1 MLSSEGIRISV
12 VTFVILILSQD
23 FIQVHSAATFIE
35 SQEGW
40 ATAEYSN
47 VTLYCRV
54 FISGGTSPHFS
65 CATISFTKNET
76 IIEENLKYLRSGPT
90 FADNKVT
97 CTMTILR
104 VESEDSGLYGCC
116 LTDKTTGSCYKHPTK
131 MLNVISLP
139 TTVQTTLE
147 VTSTDAATS
156 VSTTTLFTDN
166 RVSSVGVTY
175 NKVTASPENNSS
187 LSKSENIARVQHTND
202 SLHKTIWPVLFVAA
216 LIIGILVLFG
226 MRYLR
231 KKRADESLPGS
242 VTDVNVYHSI
252 DSDKEVEKG

>member
-139 TTVQTTLE
+139 TTE
-147 VTSTDAATS
+147 
-156 VSTTTLFTDN
+156 
-166 RVSSVGVTY
+166 
-175 NKVTASPENNSS
+175 
-187 LSKSENIARVQHTND
+187 SENIARVQHTND